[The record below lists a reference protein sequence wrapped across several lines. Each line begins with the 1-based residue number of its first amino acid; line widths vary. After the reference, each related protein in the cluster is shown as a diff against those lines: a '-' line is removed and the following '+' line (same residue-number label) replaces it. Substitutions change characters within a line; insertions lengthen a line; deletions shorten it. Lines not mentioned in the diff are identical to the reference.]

1 MCYELGNGN
10 PITKA
15 DAYPTSADAYR
26 TGAHQRPKT
35 SEQLAIELRY
45 QGFVRE
51 RLREIILG
59 HVERGAPLPE
69 SIPVVDRTVVAE
81 MIQVQ
86 MESLHPGRSEPLGVS
101 SGDIEAYLSQTA
113 TQHEA

>member
-1 MCYELGNGN
+1 VSSFALA
-10 PITKA
+10 KA
-15 DAYPTSADAYR
+15 QEPGTYR
-26 TGAHQRPKT
+26 TGAHHRPKT
-35 SEQLAIELRY
+35 AEQLTIELRY

-59 HVERGAPLPE
+59 HVERAAPLPE
-69 SIPVVDRTVVAE
+69 SIPATDRTAVAE

-86 MESLHPGRSEPLGVS
+86 MESLHPGRSAPLGVS
-101 SGDIEAYLSQTA
+101 SSDIEAYLSQIA

>member
-1 MCYELGNGN
+1 LA
-10 PITKA
+10 KA
-15 DAYPTSADAYR
+15 QEPGTYR
-26 TGAHQRPKT
+26 TGAHHRPKT
-35 SEQLAIELRY
+35 AEQLTIELRY

-59 HVERGAPLPE
+59 HVERAAPLPE
-69 SIPVVDRTVVAE
+69 SIPATDRTAVAE

-86 MESLHPGRSEPLGVS
+86 MESLHPGRSAPLGVS
-101 SGDIEAYLSQTA
+101 SSDIEAYLSQIA